1 MSSCYCSQWR
11 GISLGLLSSSSP
23 CPLCSL
29 AFPHLPVPFSI
40 LHCSCLTQIHMTLTG
55 YHSPAALQKAD
66 ASFKRC
72 HFLFLPSLNDSLCR
86 PRCRSLGC
94 SSAPCLPTSSAQ
106 GFHSHCCRHPL
117 CFRLCMTVAPSRK
130 CNYTLSKKGMWKL
143 ALVWKGECQNMQ
155 NMYFEFFSPLAPI
168 YFSPAFSCSARC
180 EVTCLMTP

>member
-117 CFRLCMTVAPSRK
+117 CFRLCLTRLWPHQENVTILCLKRVCGNLHLYGKENARICKICILNSFLPLPPS
-130 CNYTLSKKGMWKL
+130 TFLPLSVVVQG
-143 ALVWKGECQNMQ
+143 VR
-155 NMYFEFFSPLAPI
+155 
-168 YFSPAFSCSARC
+168 SPAS
-180 EVTCLMTP
+180 